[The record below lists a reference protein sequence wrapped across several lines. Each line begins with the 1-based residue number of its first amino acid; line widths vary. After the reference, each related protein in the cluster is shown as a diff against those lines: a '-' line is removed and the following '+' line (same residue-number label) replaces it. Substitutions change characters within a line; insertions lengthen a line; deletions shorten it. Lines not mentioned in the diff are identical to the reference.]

1 MRTHRGILRPQIITK
16 IIAEDQYY
24 GMLEG
29 ALLVH
34 VYELTILD
42 FPRKMID
49 RWYLA
54 CAQSRETC
62 IFVRDLSS
70 DF

>member
-1 MRTHRGILRPQIITK
+1 
-16 IIAEDQYY
+16 
-24 GMLEG
+24 MLEG

>member
-1 MRTHRGILRPQIITK
+1 MFRPQMITQIIV
-16 IIAEDQYY
+16 EDQHH

-54 CAQSRETC
+54 CAQGRETC
-62 IFVRDLSS
+62 IFLRDLSW